1 MIDYWDG
8 CYDAGW
14 KGIITDAAFA
24 HPAKFSRGLIFRI
37 IEHALADGLIQPG
50 GVVLDPFGG
59 VALGALPALMNGL
72 SWVGCEL
79 EQKFVDMGRE
89 NIALWNSRFSG
100 MPKWTGTAQLLQGD
114 SRRLGEA
121 VGAAGLV
128 VGSPPYADTP
138 IIDAPKAS
146 GGIGR
151 QYRLGN
157 RRPGASTDE
166 NGTRAEERYG
176 HTPGQLGAM
185 VVGSPPFA
193 GSVGSDDPQKRGGL
207 LVSDP
212 KRAGDVNLTG
222 SYGTSE
228 GQLGAMI
235 VGSPPYAESLKP
247 ETEEQTRRKQE
258 RIAKS
263 KSLYDG
269 RAIEVPSAGKA
280 ALGGGYGDA
289 PGQLGAMPI
298 GQALVVGSPPFENSL
313 AGEPRKDNSILGQM
327 QRGENKTNGGRFGKS
342 LDQVYS
348 SDPTNLGN
356 DTGETFWTAA
366 RLIVEQCY
374 LLLPPGGAAVWVVKD
389 YVKNG
394 AIVPFSEQWQALC
407 EACGFETLH
416 IHRAMLVKRR
426 GAQAALDVRV
436 GDEVLFTDM
445 QGREWIQPG
454 KELEDKSLDVS
465 RKSFFRRLAEAK
477 GSPEINWETVLCMVK
492 R

>member
-222 SYGTSE
+222 SYG
-228 GQLGAMI
+228 
-235 VGSPPYAESLKP
+235 
-247 ETEEQTRRKQE
+247 ET
-258 RIAKS
+258 
-263 KSLYDG
+263 
-269 RAIEVPSAGKA
+269 V
-280 ALGGGYGDA
+280 
-289 PGQLGAMPI
+289 GQLGAMPI
-298 GQALVVGSPPFENSL
+298 GHAVVVGSPPYEGTNQDYARGYKYAKPQGGMAQENYGS
-313 AGEPRKDNSILGQM
+313 APGQ
-327 QRGENKTNGGRFGKS
+327 
-342 LDQVYS
+342 
-348 SDPTNLGN
+348 LGN

-374 LLLPPGGAAVWVVKD
+374 LLLPAGGAAVWVVKD

-394 AIVPFSEQWQALC
+394 AIVPFSEQWQVLC

-426 GAQAALDVRV
+426 GAQAGFDGAMVS
-436 GDEVLFTDM
+436 
-445 QGREWIQPG
+445 
-454 KELEDKSLDVS
+454 KDVS